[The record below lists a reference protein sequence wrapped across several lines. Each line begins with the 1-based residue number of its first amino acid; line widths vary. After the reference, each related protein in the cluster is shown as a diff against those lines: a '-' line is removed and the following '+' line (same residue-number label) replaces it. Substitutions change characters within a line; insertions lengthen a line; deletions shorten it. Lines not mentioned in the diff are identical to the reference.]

1 MDQIMDVQDLQTLI
15 SERLEDLSD
24 QIAYLYEQGEDESA
38 ELLNTEALQLAE
50 AFDNETEFC
59 FINDLTNA

>member
-1 MDQIMDVQDLQTLI
+1 MDQTMDVQDLQTLI
-15 SERLEDLSD
+15 AERLEDLSD
-24 QIAYLYEQGEDESA
+24 QIAYLYEQGEDENA

>member
-1 MDQIMDVQDLQTLI
+1 MDQTMDVQDLQTLI
-15 SERLEDLSD
+15 AERLEDLSD
-24 QIAYLYEQGEDESA
+24 QIAYLYEQGEDENA

-59 FINDLTNA
+59 FINDLTNV

>member
-1 MDQIMDVQDLQTLI
+1 MDQTMDVQDLRTLI
-15 SERLEDLSD
+15 AERLEDLSD
-24 QIAYLYEQGEDESA
+24 QIAYLYEQGEDENA